1 MQGKA
6 GTGKSA
12 LIRSICHLLDSHY
25 GPGSRV
31 YEVLAPTGAAAIN
44 VDGMTIHSCLKIP
57 TTGRML
63 DLNGEVLRS
72 FQLRFKD
79 IKFLIVDEYSMIGLR
94 LLHKIHQR
102 LAEAKGNTNEEFGG
116 FFIYFFGDIRQ
127 LPPVK
132 DTAIYMQPSDDNSYM
147 GARLVQSIQKKVILE
162 TCFRQSDDQ
171 ANFRNILDS
180 IATGAVNQNGWNQLM
195 QRRMSIRADERDS
208 FSNAVRLYPTTEQV
222 RDYNNDVLARNQS
235 PVALIEASHNNAT
248 AMQGSDLQAQNLSRT
263 LYLSENCR
271 VMLRRN
277 LCVQKGLVNGSL
289 GVVRNI
295 VYLPGMRPPA
305 LPALLLVEFD
315 KYQGP
320 FIRDRSFP
328 VLPVTS
334 RWKEHSTDCSRKQF
348 PLNPAYALTIHKA
361 QGLTLDKAIV
371 DIGAKEA
378 APGMTYV
385 ASSRV
390 RRINDL
396 ILSRSFDFS
405 RLAMIGRM
413 KHVIER
419 EKFMANLVQDAEQ
432 RE

>member
-1 MQGKA
+1 
-6 GTGKSA
+6 
-12 LIRSICHLLDSHY
+12 
-25 GPGSRV
+25 
-31 YEVLAPTGAAAIN
+31 
-44 VDGMTIHSCLKIP
+44 
-57 TTGRML
+57 
-63 DLNGEVLRS
+63 
-72 FQLRFKD
+72 
-79 IKFLIVDEYSMIGLR
+79 
-94 LLHKIHQR
+94 
-102 LAEAKGNTNEEFGG
+102 
-116 FFIYFFGDIRQ
+116 
-127 LPPVK
+127 
-132 DTAIYMQPSDDNSYM
+132 MQPSDDNSYM

-208 FSNAVRLYPTTEQV
+208 FSNAVRLYPTNEQV
-222 RDYNNDVLARNQS
+222 RDYNNDVLARNQL

-419 EKFMANLVQDAEQ
+419 EKFMATLVEDAEQ
-432 RE
+432 HE